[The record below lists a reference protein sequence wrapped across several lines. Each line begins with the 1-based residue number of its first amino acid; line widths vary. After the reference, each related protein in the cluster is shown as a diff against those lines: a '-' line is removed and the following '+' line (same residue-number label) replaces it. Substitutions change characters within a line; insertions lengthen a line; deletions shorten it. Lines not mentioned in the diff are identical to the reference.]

1 VPKMPEVTKSARAIP
16 RCKGCGQPR
25 KGHSGPTGVG
35 KCLNKVEAG
44 DINENTEMDLNSEL
58 NNVNVISID
67 PKDLL
72 IKKTTEDKNKSSKDL
87 EEDPQLK
94 SLSIASLAISEVVSE
109 VVNELNKDVNDSSKK
124 LSEVGQD
131 SGKKIFEGGKKIFED
146 VQGSGKKMSG
156 KCRIASVFDYEDL
169 LSKSALED
177 LDEVLRTEKK
187 VESDDKAGPVRLG
200 SLSEDLDIRNVLVEK
215 TFLLC
220 ECEKFSSGDC
230 HCTGLLDFNAE
241 MTGVLMAVF
250 DFTADVL
257 FKKSSWKKKCP
268 NVMNLTLASTGA
280 SSVKGTVSLTAW
292 RLVTLIKG
300 KKHLGTEIEAEVEV
314 KRLKFKKSFQLIEQ
328 EVVEE
333 AEGELE
339 DQDEE
344 EKSSSE
350 NEIPSEDSDIDVFNC
365 SLPQSLLHKD
375 CEEKSKPVSD
385 YTRTLDDVQENCS
398 ESEWIT
404 NLDIDMHSTLRKCP
418 KSKSC
423 TKKQLND

>member
-1 VPKMPEVTKSARAIP
+1 MPKLPEVTKSARAIP

-35 KCLNKVEAG
+35 KCLNKGESG
-44 DINENTEMDLNSEL
+44 DINENTEMDLNLESSS
-58 NNVNVISID
+58 VKIISID
-67 PKDLL
+67 PKNLL
-72 IKKTTEDKNKSSKDL
+72 LKKTTDDENKSSEFL
-87 EEDPQLK
+87 EDDPQLN
-94 SLSIASLAISEVVSE
+94 SLSIASLAISEVVLE
-109 VVNELNKDVNDSSKK
+109 VVNELNQDVNDFGKK
-124 LSEVGQD
+124 IPEDVQDSTMSVVNEEVVAEVVSEEVGHLHGHLNGGVYD
-131 SGKKIFEGGKKIFED
+131 SGKK
-146 VQGSGKKMSG
+146 VSG
-156 KCRIASVFDYEDL
+156 KCRIASVCDYEDL

-187 VESDDKAGPVRLG
+187 VNSEDKTGPLRLG

-230 HCTGLLDFNAE
+230 HCKGLLDFNAE
-241 MTGVLMAVF
+241 MTGILMDVF
-250 DFTADVL
+250 DFKADVL
-257 FKKSSWKKKCP
+257 FKKSSWKKKRP
-268 NVMNLTLASTGA
+268 NVINLTLASSGA

-314 KRLKFKKSFQLIEQ
+314 KRMKFKKSFQLIEQ

-339 DQDEE
+339 DQEKEE
-344 EKSSSE
+344 SSSE

-375 CEEKSKPVSD
+375 CEEKNHED
-385 YTRTLDDVQENCS
+385 CGDTYINQ
-398 ESEWIT
+398 
-404 NLDIDMHSTLRKCP
+404 
-418 KSKSC
+418 
-423 TKKQLND
+423 

>member
-1 VPKMPEVTKSARAIP
+1 MPKMPEVTKSARAIP

-35 KCLNKVEAG
+35 KCLNKVESG

-58 NNVNVISID
+58 SNVNVISID

-72 IKKTTEDKNKSSKDL
+72 IKKTTDDENKSSEDL
-87 EEDPQLK
+87 EDSQLN

-109 VVNELNKDVNDSSKK
+109 VVNEEVVNEEVV
-124 LSEVGQD
+124 SEVVSEEVGYLH
-131 SGKKIFEGGKKIFED
+131 GHLNGD
-146 VQGSGKKMSG
+146 VYDSGKKMSA
-156 KCRIASVFDYEDL
+156 KCRIASVCDFEDL

-187 VESDDKAGPVRLG
+187 VDTDINGGPQRLG

-220 ECEKFSSGDC
+220 ECDKFSSGDC
-230 HCTGLLDFNAE
+230 HCKGLLDFNAE
-241 MTGVLMAVF
+241 MTGVLMDVF

-314 KRLKFKKSFQLIEQ
+314 KRMKFKKSFQLIEQ

-333 AEGELE
+333 AEGEL
-339 DQDEE
+339 EE

-365 SLPQSLLHKD
+365 SLPQSLLHEIVK
-375 CEEKSKPVSD
+375 
-385 YTRTLDDVQENCS
+385 
-398 ESEWIT
+398 
-404 NLDIDMHSTLRKCP
+404 RKIN
-418 KSKSC
+418 
-423 TKKQLND
+423 Q